1 MERKNISIKELSE
14 RAHIGVPTLKRYING
29 LHSPSYFPVGKMAI
43 VLDVSSE
50 WLRGLDVPMENPHNV
65 DSIYEPANAIIR
77 KIFENDGLEEIVTIL
92 TDMPTD
98 KLKLVK
104 QMIKNL

>member
-1 MERKNISIKELSE
+1 
-14 RAHIGVPTLKRYING
+14 
-29 LHSPSYFPVGKMAI
+29 MAI